1 MSAEHPFDDISGLK
15 QSEADIRHIFNR
27 YITTLFNTKWKISN
41 EMTEWSK
48 KLINQIQEYV
58 AQQKELLEQ
67 EYAKKVTC
75 LNTLRDQVLEQAL
88 QYGEKKDTE
97 HIKELI
103 NQCNALKVELPML
116 VYVDRPIP
124 SIKLISDEQ
133 MVQQSDNEF
142 TVQKIEDEQ
151 SPNELIERYEND
163 TVISLHTAE
172 SSPSIITSKNTK
184 KKRSVSISI
193 HL

>member
-1 MSAEHPFDDISGLK
+1 MSAEHLFGDISGLK
-15 QSEADIRHIFNR
+15 QSETDIRHIFNR
-27 YITTLFNTKWKISN
+27 YITTLFNTKWKISD

-67 EYAKKVTC
+67 EYAKKVIC
-75 LNTLRDQVLEQAL
+75 LNTLRDQVVEQAL
-88 QYGEKKDTE
+88 QYEEKKDTE

-103 NQCNALKVELPML
+103 NQCNTLKVELPML

-124 SIKLISDEQ
+124 SIQLISDEQ
-133 MVQQSDNEF
+133 MVQQSDNEC

-151 SPNELIERYEND
+151 SPKELIENHNHDTISNSSTNEN
-163 TVISLHTAE
+163 LLPEA
-172 SSPSIITSKNTK
+172 PST
-184 KKRSVSISI
+184 R
-193 HL
+193 